1 MCKGGES
8 SELEISSSELEAAYK
23 EHSALE
29 PLWSD
34 TPHVTEHRIDTRV
47 WKIHSKEFEQSY
59 YVVGL
64 DCMTK

>member
-1 MCKGGES
+1 MCKGDES

-34 TPHVTEHRIDTRV
+34 IPHVTEHR
-47 WKIHSKEFEQSY
+47 QN
-59 YVVGL
+59 
-64 DCMTK
+64 